1 MIGNSILAVAALCLS
16 ALLVTDLRFQ
26 RLPNP
31 LNLLLGL
38 LGLGFHFLHN
48 FEPLPLAALL
58 AGAIL
63 GALLLY
69 ALRVFYLRRRGI
81 EGLGLGDV
89 KFVAASGLW
98 VGIDGIFLVIA
109 FGALLT
115 LAGLA
120 LLGLLRH
127 RRLTGASSFWP
138 DGRTRIPFGPGLI
151 LASVA
156 VFLLQ
161 VWPLLLPG
169 AF

>member
-1 MIGNSILAVAALCLS
+1 MIANFILAVAALCLS
-16 ALLVTDLRFQ
+16 ALLVIDLRSH
-26 RLPNP
+26 RLPYP
-31 LNLLLGL
+31 FNLLLGL
-38 LGLGFHFLHN
+38 LGLGFHYSQN
-48 FEPLPLAALL
+48 FELVPLTALL
-58 AGAIL
+58 AGAGL

-69 ALRVFYLRRRGI
+69 VLRAFYLRRRGI
-81 EGLGLGDV
+81 EALGLGDV

-98 VGIDGIFLVIA
+98 VGIDGIFIVIA
-109 FGALLT
+109 LGALLT

-127 RRLTGASSFWP
+127 RRLSWP

-151 LASVA
+151 LAGVA

-161 VWPLLLPG
+161 VWPVLPPG

>member
-16 ALLVTDLRFQ
+16 ALLVIDLRVH
-26 RLPNP
+26 RLPDP

-38 LGLGFHFLHN
+38 LGLGFHYLHN
-48 FEPLPLAALL
+48 FDFLPLTALL

-69 ALRVFYLRRRGI
+69 ALRAFYLRRRGI
-81 EGLGLGDV
+81 EVLGLGDV

-109 FGALLT
+109 CGALLT
-115 LAGLA
+115 LAGVA
-120 LLGLLRH
+120 LHGLLRH
-127 RRLTGASSFWP
+127 RRLTGLSSFWP
-138 DGRTRIPFGPGLI
+138 DGQTRIPFGPGLI
-151 LASVA
+151 LAGVA

-161 VWPLLLPG
+161 VWPLLPPG
-169 AF
+169 TF

>member
-16 ALLVTDLRFQ
+16 ALLVIDLRSH
-26 RLPNP
+26 RLPDP

-48 FEPLPLAALL
+48 FNLLPLTALL

-69 ALRVFYLRRRGI
+69 ALRVFYLRRRGL
-81 EGLGLGDV
+81 EALGLGDV

-109 FGALLT
+109 LGALLT
-115 LAGLA
+115 LAGLV
-120 LLGLLRH
+120 LNGLLRH
-127 RRLTGASSFWP
+127 RRLAWP
-138 DGRTRIPFGPGLI
+138 DGQTRIPFGPGLI

-156 VFLLQ
+156 VFLIQ
-161 VWPLLLPG
+161 VFHTEIPSL
-169 AF
+169 